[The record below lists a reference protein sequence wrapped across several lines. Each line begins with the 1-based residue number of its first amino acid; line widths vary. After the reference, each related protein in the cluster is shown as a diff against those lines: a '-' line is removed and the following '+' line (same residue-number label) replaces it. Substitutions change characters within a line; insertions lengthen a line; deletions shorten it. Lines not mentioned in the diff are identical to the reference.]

1 MDKNFIVFSA
11 VTSPDYPESTAQQF
25 LQHLAENLY
34 DADPIEFKR
43 DPQQVPQ
50 LDQSLKFN
58 IYDIHSKYKDPYNIR

>member
-43 DPQQVPQ
+43 DP
-50 LDQSLKFN
+50 
-58 IYDIHSKYKDPYNIR
+58 